1 MEKNLFLEEM
11 LPLAISLGVVNKLSK
26 DMKDLGVEPPKYFEG
41 VVINNFSH
49 DLNSFSSS
57 MAANL
62 SATPSGNSSWSGGS
76 GFSGGG
82 GGGFGGGG
90 GGSW

>member
-1 MEKNLFLEEM
+1 M
-11 LPLAISLGVVNKLSK
+11 LPIAISLGVVNQLTK

-41 VVINNFSH
+41 VVINNFAH

-57 MAANL
+57 MTTNL
-62 SATPSGNSSWSGGS
+62 TSTPSGNSSWSGGS
-76 GFSGGG
+76 GFSGGSS